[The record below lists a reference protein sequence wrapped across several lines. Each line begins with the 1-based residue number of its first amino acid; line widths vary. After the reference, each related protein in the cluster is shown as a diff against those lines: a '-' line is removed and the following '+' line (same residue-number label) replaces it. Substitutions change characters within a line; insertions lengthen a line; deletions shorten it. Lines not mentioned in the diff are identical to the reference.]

1 MSAGKPIL
9 TEAELV
15 AKQRAQERHFCRRAR
30 ERFGLKL
37 KAEGYRHLM
46 RKVTDN
52 LNGTRF
58 IGHQPPDRTLWR
70 IRAGGQLLVVV
81 FDHTSERLVT
91 CLPYGRDAHRAIF
104 GR

>member
-15 AKQRAQERHFCRRAR
+15 AKQRAQERHFVRRAR

-37 KAEGYRHLM
+37 KPERYRHLI

-58 IGHQPPDRTLWR
+58 ICHQPPDRTIWR
-70 IRAGGQLLVVV
+70 IRAGGQTMRVV
-81 FDHTSERLVT
+81 FDHTTERLVT
-91 CLPYGRDAHRAIF
+91 CLPLCATGPRPR
-104 GR
+104 RRK